1 MGFDSISLHY
11 FEMDGCSFWGNRNLI
26 TTPDYSWISVN
37 NCALTIESA
46 STDLEISETI
56 DVEVVADIITVTDLD
71 NEMVE
76 WLQTAP
82 EGMGE

>member
-1 MGFDSISLHY
+1 MSLHY
-11 FEMDGCSFWGNRNLI
+11 FEMDGCSFCGNRNLI

-37 NCALTIESA
+37 NCALTLESA
-46 STDLEISETI
+46 STDLEISEII

-71 NEMVE
+71 NAMVE